1 MELKSH
7 YGTIV
12 VGAGPAGVLASVYA
26 SAYGDVLLVE
36 SMSLPREKSC
46 GGMLNEYSQ
55 AFLNSVS
62 KLPAELVCEPE
73 WINFRYFNW
82 DMQAKKPTKLRF
94 MNVDRVKFDDWLM
107 SMLPSNVTVL
117 GQTRFCGCTQDEQ
130 GVDVILKSSAV
141 AAAQ

>member
-62 KLPAELVCEPE
+62 KLPAELV
-73 WINFRYFNW
+73 
-82 DMQAKKPTKLRF
+82 
-94 MNVDRVKFDDWLM
+94 
-107 SMLPSNVTVL
+107 
-117 GQTRFCGCTQDEQ
+117 
-130 GVDVILKSSAV
+130 
-141 AAAQ
+141 